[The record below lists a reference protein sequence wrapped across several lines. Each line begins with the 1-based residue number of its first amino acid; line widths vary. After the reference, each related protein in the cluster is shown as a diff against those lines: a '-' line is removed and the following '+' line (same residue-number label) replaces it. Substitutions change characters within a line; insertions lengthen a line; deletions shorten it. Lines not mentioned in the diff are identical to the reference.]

1 MKAHHLR
8 GHNDFQKVY
17 KNGKRYEGLFM
28 TAFVLP
34 NRLLHHRLGITASR
48 KAVGK
53 AVQRNRAKRL
63 LREIFRLHG
72 PSLAGLRHSYDV
84 VLNAKA
90 SLLRTRF
97 ALSLEDFE
105 RILAR
110 IASEE
115 SAGRTA

>member
-1 MKAHHLR
+1 MKAYHLR
-8 GHNDFQKVY
+8 GQNDFQKVY
-17 KNGKRYEGLFM
+17 RNGKRYEGSFM

-34 NRLLHHRLGITASR
+34 NKLLHHRLGITASR

-63 LREIFRLHG
+63 LREIFRLNG
-72 PSLAGLRHSYDV
+72 PSLARLSNRYDV
-84 VLNAKA
+84 VLNARA

-97 ALSLEDFE
+97 ALALEDFE
-105 RILAR
+105 KILLR

-115 SAGRTA
+115 SAGRAA

>member
-17 KNGKRYEGLFM
+17 KNGKRYEGSFM

-34 NRLLHHRLGITASR
+34 NRLSHHRLGITASR

-63 LREIFRLHG
+63 LREIFRLTG
-72 PSLAGLRHSYDV
+72 PTLASLRQNYDV

-90 SLLRTRF
+90 SLLRSRF
-97 ALSLEDFE
+97 GLSCGDFE
-105 RILAR
+105 KILAR
-110 IASEE
+110 VASEE
-115 SAGRTA
+115 SAGRAA